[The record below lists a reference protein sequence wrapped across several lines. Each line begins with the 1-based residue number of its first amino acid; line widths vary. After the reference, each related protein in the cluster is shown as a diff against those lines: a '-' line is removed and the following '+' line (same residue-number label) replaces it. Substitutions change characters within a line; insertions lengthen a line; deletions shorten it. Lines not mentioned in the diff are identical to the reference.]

1 MFIFRSLRPSIA
13 VPLVQN
19 KTRSSDDLEAQRW
32 YVYIMVFIST
42 KLFHVIAEL
51 SEMINRRCSCVI
63 YIASHPNV
71 EHVGIDR
78 SSPTN
83 RRISIKIS
91 FLDIQNIYVVIS

>member
-13 VPLVQN
+13 VPLAQN

-51 SEMINRRCSCVI
+51 SEMINRRCS
-63 YIASHPNV
+63 
-71 EHVGIDR
+71 
-78 SSPTN
+78 PTN